1 LARLK
6 FDTNKALKE
15 LKELIMDQ
23 IDDYI
28 ASVDDLQSIRGV
40 YASSDF
46 SDSSREKPYITIYP
60 TDSEIIESGQ
70 CMVEKNLIVEVAV
83 FVAGPSEEQNTLDM
97 ISYSDC
103 IESMF
108 TDNSETASLFDIKTT
123 GVEYFSRGST
133 IEKMARIM
141 IEGITRSE
149 SR

>member
-1 LARLK
+1 MARLK

-15 LKELIMDQ
+15 LKELIVDQ

-28 ASVDDLQSIRGV
+28 ASIDDLQSICGV